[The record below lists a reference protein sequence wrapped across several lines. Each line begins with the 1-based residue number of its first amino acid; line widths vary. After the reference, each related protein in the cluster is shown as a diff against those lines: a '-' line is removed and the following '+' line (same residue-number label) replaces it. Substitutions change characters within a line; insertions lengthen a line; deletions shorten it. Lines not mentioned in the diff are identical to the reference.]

1 MAVGRQRLGFR
12 PAHFSTTFRRFA
24 VNDAC
29 AASSIAYKFGWI
41 SGGNSDN
48 QSTACRW
55 SRRRTGGTTMTNF
68 ESSSRN
74 AQIAIAAARIT
85 MGICFIIFGLT
96 KLLGIAGTI
105 GLIGSKLPFP
115 AFLFW
120 LSICIEAG
128 LGLCLVLGFKAR
140 YAASF
145 LAFYCVF
152 IAFVFHGVPT
162 DRAQRDQAL
171 KNFVIAAGFITI
183 AAAGPGAFAL
193 DNARQARVS
202 ATA

>member
-1 MAVGRQRLGFR
+1 MDGVNLG
-12 PAHFSTTFRRFA
+12 
-24 VNDAC
+24 
-29 AASSIAYKFGWI
+29 
-41 SGGNSDN
+41 SGN
-48 QSTACRW
+48 
-55 SRRRTGGTTMTNF
+55 
-68 ESSSRN
+68 RN
-74 AQIAIAAARIT
+74 TDIAIAIGRIT
-85 MGICFIIFGLT
+85 MGLCFIIFGLT

-152 IAFVFHGVPT
+152 IAFVFHGVPL

-171 KNFVIAAGFITI
+171 KNFVMAAGFIYV
-183 AAAGPGAFAL
+183 AAAGPGALAL
-193 DNARQARVS
+193 DNVRRSRVP